1 MNIFK
6 YLMSFL
12 VIASFSLGVIAQED
26 ADDVEEVVVTG
37 SKIKSADLY
46 SFAPV
51 SEVTAEDIAISGK
64 ASIGE
69 ILAEL
74 PSQGSGLS
82 RTFNNGG
89 EGSVRIDMRNLGS
102 GRTLVLVDGKRWV
115 NSGRGANGSVD
126 LNSIPTA
133 LVERVEIL
141 RDGASAV
148 YGSDAIAGVVNIITK
163 DSYSGAD
170 VAFRTGK
177 YVDGGGEGDVV
188 SYSFGNSS
196 GNTSFIGGFSLVDLG
211 FLSNFDRTE
220 TARAPGVG
228 SSGTP
233 QGRFAY
239 GGVVPDGAGGFCSNF
254 TVLEGT
260 LGSDSSANFRCW
272 INGTGDDE
280 NGVKVGD
287 RFNYN
292 PYNYVE
298 VPSKR
303 SNVFAK
309 MTTDLDSGHTVGMMF
324 TYQKRDSNQLL
335 APTPLFYGF
344 QSYSVGEGIGA
355 GNPYNPFGIDFCDL
369 GGIANDGRT
378 CDDATLGA
386 GNYAVGWF
394 GRRML
399 ETGNRNYVD
408 ALETYR
414 GMVTVDGSAMGFD
427 YSAFLSKAT
436 NNATLTTDGLL
447 DTSAVRRALASDCGP
462 DGNGTTCLNIFGGQ
476 GADSSYLG
484 NGLWGGSGSIT
495 PAMADAITFQGKNTG
510 GNDMMNYG
518 VDFTGDL
525 FVNPQGFDV
534 PVAFGYEHRSENG
547 FNFPDAFIAKGLS
560 SGNANQPVSGGFK
573 VDELYAEAVYQVHSM
588 LSFTAATRMSDY
600 DTFGDTTN
608 SKVAML
614 LSPMDGL
621 NFRASFAEGFRAPS
635 IGALYSGNADS
646 FPTLQD
652 PCDASSANFTGN
664 ADGSQTG
671 QCLADGV
678 PTGFLQPNDQIRITV
693 GGNPDVQ
700 PEVSESFNVGMTY
713 QSPMGWNIFAD
724 YYDVEVTELIG
735 SIGAQL
741 ILNGC
746 YTGTNS
752 DYCSLIDRNAS
763 GFVTDLRNTTNNVG
777 NLVTSGVEVGG
788 SYDFSTAYG
797 DFGISTEA
805 RMLDNYDV
813 TLANGDVV
821 YNAGYVLGGP
831 RDNYVDFKMNTA
843 VQWSMGNMFASVTF
857 THYGEGKG
865 VANNAPTL
873 SAATGELV
881 TETEREIEAITYVD
895 VQYGMFFPEYDATLR
910 VGLDN
915 LFDEDPTFFPET
927 FANDFDP
934 MYRTWGSQ
942 AWYMNL
948 SMSF

>member
-1 MNIFK
+1 
-6 YLMSFL
+6 
-12 VIASFSLGVIAQED
+12 
-26 ADDVEEVVVTG
+26 
-37 SKIKSADLY
+37 
-46 SFAPV
+46 
-51 SEVTAEDIAISGK
+51 
-64 ASIGE
+64 
-69 ILAEL
+69 
-74 PSQGSGLS
+74 
-82 RTFNNGG
+82 
-89 EGSVRIDMRNLGS
+89 
-102 GRTLVLVDGKRWV
+102 
-115 NSGRGANGSVD
+115 
-126 LNSIPTA
+126 
-133 LVERVEIL
+133 
-141 RDGASAV
+141 
-148 YGSDAIAGVVNIITK
+148 
-163 DSYSGAD
+163 
-170 VAFRTGK
+170 
-177 YVDGGGEGDVV
+177 
-188 SYSFGNSS
+188 
-196 GNTSFIGGFSLVDLG
+196 
-211 FLSNFDRTE
+211 
-220 TARAPGVG
+220 
-228 SSGTP
+228 
-233 QGRFAY
+233 
-239 GGVVPDGAGGFCSNF
+239 
-254 TVLEGT
+254 
-260 LGSDSSANFRCW
+260 
-272 INGTGDDE
+272 
-280 NGVKVGD
+280 
-287 RFNYN
+287 
-292 PYNYVE
+292 
-298 VPSKR
+298 
-303 SNVFAK
+303 
-309 MTTDLDSGHTVGMMF
+309 
-324 TYQKRDSNQLL
+324 
-335 APTPLFYGF
+335 
-344 QSYSVGEGIGA
+344 
-355 GNPYNPFGIDFCDL
+355 
-369 GGIANDGRT
+369 
-378 CDDATLGA
+378 
-386 GNYAVGWF
+386 
-394 GRRML
+394 
-399 ETGNRNYVD
+399 
-408 ALETYR
+408 
-414 GMVTVDGSAMGFD
+414 
-427 YSAFLSKAT
+427 
-436 NNATLTTDGLL
+436 
-447 DTSAVRRALASDCGP
+447 
-462 DGNGTTCLNIFGGQ
+462 
-476 GADSSYLG
+476 
-484 NGLWGGSGSIT
+484 
-495 PAMADAITFQGKNTG
+495 
-510 GNDMMNYG
+510 MMNYG

-614 LSPMDGL
+614 LSPIDGL

-693 GGNPDVQ
+693 GGNPLVQ

-713 QSPMGWNIFAD
+713 QSAMGWNVFAD

-777 NLVTSGVEVGG
+777 NLVTSGVELGG

-797 DFGISTEA
+797 DFAVSTEA

-915 LFDEDPTFFPET
+915 LLDEDPTFFPET

>member
-170 VAFRTGK
+170 VAVRTGK
-177 YVDGGGEGDVV
+177 YFDGGGEGDVV

-220 TARAPGVG
+220 TAARPANGG
-228 SSGTP
+228 SAGTP

-239 GGVVPDGAGGFCSNF
+239 SGVVGDCSNF
-254 TVLEGT
+254 TVTEGT
-260 LGSDSSANFRCW
+260 AGSNAATDFRCW
-272 INGTGDDE
+272 TSPD
-280 NGVKVGD
+280 D

-309 MTTDLDSGHTVGMMF
+309 MTTDLASGQTLGMMF

-355 GNPYNPFGIDFCDL
+355 GNPYNPFGIEFCDL

-399 ETGNRNYVD
+399 EAGNRDYVD

-476 GADSSYLG
+476 GPDSTYLG
-484 NGLWGGSGSIT
+484 DGLWAGSGSIT
-495 PAMADAITFQGKNTG
+495 PEMVAAITFQGKNTG
-510 GNDMMNYG
+510 GNDMTNYG

-534 PVAFGYEHRSENG
+534 PVAFGYEHREENG

-560 SGNANQPVSGGFK
+560 SGNANQPVEGGFE
-573 VDELYAEAVYQVHSM
+573 VDEFYAEAVYQVHSM
-588 LSFTAATRMSDY
+588 LSFTAATRFSDY

-614 LSPMDGL
+614 LTPMEGL
-621 NFRASFAEGFRAPS
+621 NVRASFAEGFRAPS

-652 PCDASSANFTGN
+652 PCDVNSANFTGN
-664 ADGSQTG
+664 ADGTQVG

-678 PTGFLQPNDQIRITV
+678 PTGFTQPNDQIRITV
-693 GGNPDVQ
+693 GGNPLTQ
-700 PEVSESFNVGMTY
+700 PEESESFNVGMTY
-713 QSPMGWNIFAD
+713 QSPMGWNVFAD
-724 YYDVEVTELIG
+724 YYDIEITSLIG

-746 YTGTNS
+746 YDGTNPF
-752 DYCSLIDRNAS
+752 YCTLIDRS
-763 GFVTDLRNTTNNVG
+763 TGGFVDDLRNTTNNVG
-777 NLVTSGVEVGG
+777 DLVTSGVELGG

-797 DFGISTEA
+797 DFAVSTEA
-805 RMLDNYDV
+805 RMLDNFDQ

-857 THYGEGKG
+857 THYGEGNG

-873 SAATGELV
+873 SATTGELV
-881 TETEREIEAITYVD
+881 EETVRDIDAITYVD

-915 LFDEDPTFFPET
+915 VFDEDPTFFPET

>member
-6 YLMSFL
+6 YLMSLL

-26 ADDVEEVVVTG
+26 DSDVEEVVVTG

-102 GRTLVLVDGKRWV
+102 SRTLVLVDGKRWV
-115 NSGRGANGSVD
+115 NAGRGANSSVD

-148 YGSDAIAGVVNIITK
+148 YGSDAIAGVINIITK
-163 DSYSGAD
+163 DVYNGAD
-170 VAFRTGK
+170 VSVQTGE
-177 YVDGGGEGDVV
+177 YFDGGGGGDVL
-188 SYSFGNSS
+188 SYSFGGSS
-196 GNTSFIGGFSLVDLG
+196 GATSFIGGFSVVNLN
-211 FLSNFDRTE
+211 FLSNADRTE
-220 TARAPGVG
+220 TAARPANGG
-228 SSGTP
+228 SLGTP
-233 QGRFAY
+233 QGAFAY
-239 GGVVPDGAGGFCSNF
+239 SGLVSDADGDCGIFTVVDGAA
-254 TVLEGT
+254 GT
-260 LGSDSSANFRCW
+260 NAASDFRCW
-272 INGTGDDE
+272 TSPD
-280 NGVKVGD
+280 D

-298 VPSKR
+298 VPSER

-309 MTTDLDSGHTVGMMF
+309 MTTDLATGQTLGMMF

-344 QSYSVGEGIGA
+344 GSFGGSEGIGI
-355 GNPYNPFGIDFCDL
+355 NQPYNPFGVEFCDL
-369 GGIANDGRT
+369 SGRSQAYSDCSAATDADGNAIT
-378 CDDATLGA
+378 TTNGF
-386 GNYAVGWF
+386 F
-394 GRRML
+394 GRRFL
-399 ETGNRNYVD
+399 EGGNRDFVD

-414 GMVTVDGSAMGFD
+414 GMVTLDGSAMGFD
-427 YSAFLSKAT
+427 YSAFLSTAT
-436 NNATLTTDGLL
+436 NNATLTTAGLL
-447 DTSAVRRALASDCGP
+447 DTAAVKRALASDCGP
-462 DGNGTTCLNIFGGQ
+462 DGNGTACLNIFGGQ
-476 GADSSYLG
+476 GTDTVYLG
-484 NGLWGGSGSIT
+484 DGLWSGSGSIT
-495 PAMADAITFQGKNTG
+495 PAMVDAITFQGKDTG
-510 GNDMMNYG
+510 GNDMTNYG

-534 PVAFGYEHRSENG
+534 PVAFGYEHREENG
-547 FNFPDAFIAKGLS
+547 FNNPDAFIAKGLS
-560 SGNANQPVSGGFK
+560 SGNADQPVSGGFE

-588 LSFTAATRMSDY
+588 LAFTAATRFSDY
-600 DTFGDTTN
+600 STFGDTTN

-614 LSPMDGL
+614 LSPMEGL

-635 IGALYSGNADS
+635 IGALYSGNSDS
-646 FPTLQD
+646 YPTLQD
-652 PCDASSANFTGN
+652 PCDVNSANFTGN
-664 ADGSQTG
+664 ADGTQTG

-678 PTGFLQPNDQIRITV
+678 PTNFTQPNDQIRITV

-724 YYDVEVTELIG
+724 YYDVEVDELIG

-746 YTGTNS
+746 YTGTDP
-752 DYCSLIDRNAS
+752 DYCNLIDRQTG
-763 GFVTDLRNTTNNVG
+763 GFVSDLRNTANNVG

-797 DFGISTEA
+797 DFAVSTEA

-857 THYGEGKG
+857 THYGEGNG

-873 SAATGELV
+873 PFGGTELV
-881 TETEREIEAITYVD
+881 KEEIRKIDAITYVD
-895 VQYGMFFPEYDATLR
+895 VQYGMYLPEYDATLR

>member
-1 MNIFK
+1 MK
-6 YLMSFL
+6 
-12 VIASFSLGVIAQED
+12 VH
-26 ADDVEEVVVTG
+26 
-37 SKIKSADLY
+37 
-46 SFAPV
+46 
-51 SEVTAEDIAISGK
+51 
-64 ASIGE
+64 
-69 ILAEL
+69 
-74 PSQGSGLS
+74 
-82 RTFNNGG
+82 
-89 EGSVRIDMRNLGS
+89 
-102 GRTLVLVDGKRWV
+102 
-115 NSGRGANGSVD
+115 
-126 LNSIPTA
+126 
-133 LVERVEIL
+133 
-141 RDGASAV
+141 
-148 YGSDAIAGVVNIITK
+148 SDPN
-163 DSYSGAD
+163 
-170 VAFRTGK
+170 
-177 YVDGGGEGDVV
+177 
-188 SYSFGNSS
+188 
-196 GNTSFIGGFSLVDLG
+196 
-211 FLSNFDRTE
+211 
-220 TARAPGVG
+220 
-228 SSGTP
+228 
-233 QGRFAY
+233 
-239 GGVVPDGAGGFCSNF
+239 
-254 TVLEGT
+254 
-260 LGSDSSANFRCW
+260 SANFRCW

-614 LSPMDGL
+614 LSPMEGL

-664 ADGSQTG
+664 ADGTQTG
-671 QCLADGV
+671 RCLADGV

-700 PEVSESFNVGMTY
+700 PEISESFNVGMTY

-752 DYCSLIDRNAS
+752 LLLI
-763 GFVTDLRNTTNNVG
+763 
-777 NLVTSGVEVGG
+777 
-788 SYDFSTAYG
+788 
-797 DFGISTEA
+797 
-805 RMLDNYDV
+805 
-813 TLANGDVV
+813 
-821 YNAGYVLGGP
+821 
-831 RDNYVDFKMNTA
+831 
-843 VQWSMGNMFASVTF
+843 
-857 THYGEGKG
+857 
-865 VANNAPTL
+865 
-873 SAATGELV
+873 
-881 TETEREIEAITYVD
+881 
-895 VQYGMFFPEYDATLR
+895 
-910 VGLDN
+910 
-915 LFDEDPTFFPET
+915 
-927 FANDFDP
+927 
-934 MYRTWGSQ
+934 
-942 AWYMNL
+942 
-948 SMSF
+948 